1 MAKIETLA
9 PFVLSFEG
17 CFVNH
22 PNDKGGATNKGV
34 TIATWR
40 KVGYD
45 KDGDGDID
53 VDDLKLI
60 TDEEAVNAVLR
71 PHYWNRWKADQ
82 IKSQSVANILVD
94 WVWGSGA
101 NGIKIPQRMLGVAA
115 DGIVGPKTLQALNAQ
130 NPQKFFKLIKERR
143 RKFFKDIVK
152 NNPSQKVF
160 LNSQTNEKKFVCKE
174 NPLCAYHVHTQHVL
188 IPAHILQRYSE
199 DRVRHKDRI
208 CA

>member
-1 MAKIETLA
+1 MADVMKLA
-9 PFVLSFEG
+9 PFILSFEG
-17 CFVNH
+17 GYVNH
-22 PNDKGGATNKGV
+22 PNDKGGPTNKGV

-71 PHYWNRWKADQ
+71 PHYWNRWKANQ
-82 IKSQSVANILVD
+82 IKSQSIANILVD

-101 NGIKIPQRMLGVAA
+101 HGIKIPQRMLGVSP
-115 DGIVGPKTLQALNAQ
+115 DGIVGPLTLQALNAQ
-130 NPQKFFKLIKERR
+130 NPEKFFRLIKERR
-143 RKFFKDIVK
+143 RKFFKDICV

-160 LNSQTNEKKFVCKE
+160 LKGWNRRLDSIGFGWLKDNRGRITKFE
-174 NPLCAYHVHTQHVL
+174 
-188 IPAHILQRYSE
+188 E
-199 DRVRHKDRI
+199 
-208 CA
+208 

>member
-1 MAKIETLA
+1 MTDVMTLA
-9 PFVLSFEG
+9 PFILSFEG
-17 CFVNH
+17 GYVNH
-22 PNDKGGATNKGV
+22 PNDKGGPTNKGV

-71 PHYWNRWKADQ
+71 PHYWNRWKANQ
-82 IKSQSVANILVD
+82 IKSQSIANILVD

-101 NGIKIPQRMLGVAA
+101 HGIKIPQRMLGVSP
-115 DGIVGPKTLQALNAQ
+115 DGIVGPLTLQALNAQ
-130 NPQKFFKLIKERR
+130 NPEKFFRLIKERR
-143 RKFFKDIVK
+143 RKFFKDICV

-160 LNSQTNEKKFVCKE
+160 LKGWNRRLDSIGFGWLKDNRGRITKFE
-174 NPLCAYHVHTQHVL
+174 
-188 IPAHILQRYSE
+188 E
-199 DRVRHKDRI
+199 
-208 CA
+208 